1 MVSKASDD
9 LPDPDRPVKTTS
21 LSRGM
26 DSVTFFR
33 LCSRAPRMV
42 IWSVGI
48 WGTFGYSFSLVIAN
62 VPLAVATRRPPKPS
76 TQHSVTAVRRPAWTT
91 RPVARSVSPTLA
103 AAMNVSFRSTLI
115 ARTTPGLIVC
125 NARPIAESASALIMP
140 PWTKPALLAMSSE
153 AVISRV
159 AAPSSSSICRRPSH
173 VHAGETNA
181 PTRPF
186 GPPSPASGEGRLLL
200 TALALRHRH
209 ARRGSPRDEA
219 PLLVEHVGLAEQEC
233 LPHVD
238 HPADG
243 AQSPL
248 DGRPQEVD
256 LELDGR
262 VPDAVFLQR
271 GQRHAHGGVGDLG
284 DHPTLDDAAAV
295 AMLRTGDEL
304 QDHPPRLGLGDAGA
318 EGLHPAGRLRGQ
330 QLLRTPNILNTFVL
344 S

>member
-1 MVSKASDD
+1 
-9 LPDPDRPVKTTS
+9 
-21 LSRGM
+21 M

-76 TQHSVTAVRRPAWTT
+76 TRHSVTAVRRPAWTT
-91 RPVARSVSPTLA
+91 RPVARSVSPTFATVMKL
-103 AAMNVSFRSTLI
+103 SFRSKLI

-125 NARPIAESASALIMP
+125 SARPIAESASALIMP

-159 AAPSSSSICRRPSH
+159 AAPSSSSICRIPNH
-173 VHAGETNA
+173 VQAAETKWVL
-181 PTRPF
+181 
-186 GPPSPASGEGRLLL
+186 LLL

-209 ARRGSPRDEA
+209 ARRGGPRDEA
-219 PLLVEHVGLAEQEC
+219 PLLVEHVGLAEEEG

-243 AQSPL
+243 AQPPL

-262 VPDAVFLQR
+262 VPHAVFLQR
-271 GQRHAHGGVGDLG
+271 GQGHAHGGVRDLG
-284 DHPTLDDAAAV
+284 DHPALDDAATV
-295 AMLRTGDEL
+295 AMLRAGDEL
-304 QDHPPRLGLGDAGA
+304 QDHAARLGLGDPGA
-318 EGLHPAGRLRGQ
+318 QGLHPAGRLRGQ
-330 QLLRTPNILNTFVL
+330 ELLRPPDTLNTFVL